1 MIYIFGAIFALLL
14 TAGNTMY
21 KYAVDAANFELTP
34 EFIFSKKMISFIFS
48 WQLISGLS
56 LFVIATMLSF
66 WMLTKYE
73 FSAIQAVTVPVVMGL
88 SFMVGAWILN
98 EEGLSAL
105 NYVGLAILV
114 VGVVLAAWR

>member
-1 MIYIFGAIFALLL
+1 MIYLFGAIFALLL

-21 KYAVDAANFELTP
+21 KYAVDAANFEISP
-34 EFIFSKKMISFIFS
+34 EFIFSKKMVSFLLS
-48 WQLISGLS
+48 WQLLSGLA
-56 LFVIATMLSF
+56 LFIVATMLSF

-98 EEGLSAL
+98 EESLSAI
-105 NYVGLAILV
+105 NYFGLGVLV
-114 VGVVLAAWR
+114 LGVILAAWR